1 MSFNSEFDFLINAQF
16 LRKFTLLMSKTY
28 KIAVIN
34 GDGIGAEIVP
44 AGVAVLD
51 AVAEKHGI
59 TIEKKMFPYGAG
71 YYKAHGKFMAD
82 NALEELKGFDAIF
95 FGAVGLPEIDD
106 TLPARDYT
114 FKVRTTF
121 KQYVN
126 YRPVKLFAGLESPLR
141 AKKSED
147 IDFVV
152 VRENNEGEF
161 VQTGTTMYP
170 DQAEGMA
177 MDTSIFTRFGIER
190 IAHYSFKLARKR
202 KNRVTNVTK
211 SNTLINSL
219 AYWDKV
225 IAEVAEQ
232 YPDVEYHKMYID
244 NASASFVLRPEVFD
258 VILTTNLFGD
268 ILSDLGGAIMG
279 SLGLGGS
286 GNINPES
293 EFPSMFEPIHGSA
306 PDIAGQNIANPIG
319 QIWSAAI
326 MLEHLGEK
334 EAAKD
339 IVAGIEHAT
348 AQGNLTKDLGG
359 TASTTDIANR
369 VAEFIQ
375 TSKTVIA

>member
-1 MSFNSEFDFLINAQF
+1 MSTS
-16 LRKFTLLMSKTY
+16 Y
-28 KIAVIN
+28 KIAVVN

-44 AGVAVLD
+44 AGVSVLK
-51 AVAEKHGI
+51 AAAKKHDI
-59 TIEKKMFPYGAG
+59 NLELTDLSWGAG
-71 YYKAHGKFMAD
+71 YYLKHGEFMPTD
-82 NALEELKGFDAIF
+82 GIEQMKTFDAIY
-95 FGAVGLPEIDD
+95 FGAVGLTEVDD

-114 FKVRTTF
+114 FKVRSEL

-126 YRPVKLFAGLESPLR
+126 YRPVKLFSGLKSPLR
-141 AKKSED
+141 DKTEED

-152 VRENNEGEF
+152 IRENNEGEF
-161 VQTGTTMYP
+161 VQTGKTMYP
-170 DQAEGMA
+170 DQPEGMA

-202 KNRVTNVTK
+202 KNKVTNVTK

-232 YPDVEYHKMYID
+232 YPDVEYNKMYID

-286 GNINPES
+286 GNINPEK

-306 PDIAGQNIANPIG
+306 PDIAGLNIANPIG

-326 MLEHLGEK
+326 MLEHLGETQ
-334 EAAKD
+334 ASQD
-339 IVAGIEHAT
+339 IIAGIEHTT
-348 AQGNLTKDLGG
+348 AKGNLTKDLKGN
-359 TASTTDIANR
+359 STTTE
-369 VAEFIQ
+369 VAESVVNYINSSELV
-375 TSKTVIA
+375 TS